1 MEKIMEKMLEK
12 ILKDI
17 EGEIDWRIEKGEN
30 NKEIKWLREWLSEK
44 MVIWPYKE
52 IQESVMDKRE

>member
-1 MEKIMEKMLEK
+1 MEKMLEK

-30 NKEIKWLREWLSEK
+30 NKEIKWLREWL
-44 MVIWPYKE
+44 W
-52 IQESVMDKRE
+52 ESDG